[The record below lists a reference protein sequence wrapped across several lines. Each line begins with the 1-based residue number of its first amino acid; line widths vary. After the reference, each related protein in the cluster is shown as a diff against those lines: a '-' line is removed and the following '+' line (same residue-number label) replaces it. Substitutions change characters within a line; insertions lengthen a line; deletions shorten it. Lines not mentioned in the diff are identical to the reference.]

1 MIARALERAVGAL
14 GAVTATPRLDAEI
27 LLAHVL
33 GIDRGQLRA
42 RAQSVL
48 SAAESARFGAL
59 LERRGRGEPV
69 AYLVGYREFWSLSL
83 EVNAAVLVP
92 RPESELL
99 VELGLESLP
108 RAGVVSVLDLGA
120 GSGAI
125 GLAIARERPDA
136 RVDLVDSSP
145 AAVAV
150 AERNRVAL
158 GLSNARTLCGDW
170 YAPTGGARYALIVAN
185 PPYLAAADPHLAGP
199 GLRHE
204 PQAALVAGP
213 SGLEAIA
220 RIVAG
225 ARAHLAA
232 RGTLL
237 VEHGATQGPAARQ
250 LFASAGLGAID
261 TRRDLAGLDRAT
273 LGREAG

>member
-1 MIARALERAVGAL
+1 MIGVALEQAVSAL
-14 GAVTATPRLDAEI
+14 GGVTATPRLDAEV

-42 RAQSVL
+42 RAERPL
-48 SAAESARFGAL
+48 SGVESARFVAL
-59 LERRGRGEPV
+59 VKRRGCGEPV
-69 AYLVGYREFWSLSL
+69 AYLVGRRDFWSLPL

-99 VELGLESLP
+99 VELGLERLP
-108 RAGVVSVLDLGA
+108 RSGAVAVLDLGT

-158 GLSNARTLCGDW
+158 GLHNARTLCGDW
-170 YAPTGGARYALIVAN
+170 YAPTASSRYALIVAN

-199 GLRHE
+199 ELRHE
-204 PQAALVAGP
+204 PRSALVAGP
-213 SGLEAIA
+213 SGLEAIGQ
-220 RIVAG
+220 IVGG
-225 ARAHLAA
+225 ARQHLTG
-232 RGTLL
+232 RGSLI
-237 VEHGATQGPAARQ
+237 VEHGATQGLAARQ
-250 LFASAGLGAID
+250 LFAAAGLDSID

-273 LGREAG
+273 LGREPG